1 MLKYLS
7 NKKGLKMR
15 KETQNKTNQIW
26 TFANILTYL
35 RILIIP
41 IIFYMLYSKDILY
54 SNYISCGLFI
64 LASITDYLDGY
75 ISRKTKTTSEIGR
88 FLDPIADKLL
98 VSTVLIALVQT
109 KFVGMLETIIATVII
124 CREIFVSG
132 LREYLGNFNTKM
144 PVSKLA
150 KWKTATQLFAISFLI
165 FGSNF
170 KNRFYNSGWDK
181 FLFDIYIVGLG
192 LFLIASI
199 LTIWTGKQY
208 MTIAFKY
215 MKGHKEK

>member
-1 MLKYLS
+1 MTKSKQQRNLMWSLP
-7 NKKGLKMR
+7 
-15 KETQNKTNQIW
+15 
-26 TFANILTYL
+26 NILTYL

-41 IIFYMLYSKDILY
+41 VIFYMLYSRNIIY
-54 SNYISCGLFI
+54 SNYISCFLFV

-98 VSTVLIALVQT
+98 VTAVLIVLVQT
-109 KFVGMLETIIATVII
+109 KFVGKIETILATII
-124 CREIFVSG
+124 ISREIFVSG
-132 LREYLGNFNTKM
+132 LREYLGNFHVKM
-144 PVSKLA
+144 PVSRLA

-165 FGSNF
+165 FGNNF
-170 KNRFYNSGWDK
+170 KNRIYNSPWDT
-181 FLFDIYIVGLG
+181 FLFNIYVVGVC

-208 MTIAFKY
+208 MTTAFKY
-215 MKGHKEK
+215 MKDNK